1 MEYKKA
7 KKGKAYI
14 PQAAEDYLTYTS
26 VYSHNIYWV
35 YWAASYIW
43 KGKHT
48 KAWDKLASLDDSLA
62 KLCDC
67 YLPRFKNKNK
77 YLNKFS
83 RKHGA
88 VSHLYER
95 QAQAHLSKNS
105 QKGILQNLFP

>member
-1 MEYKKA
+1 M
-7 KKGKAYI
+7 KG
-14 PQAAEDYLTYTS
+14 E
-26 VYSHNIYWV
+26 
-35 YWAASYIW
+35 
-43 KGKHT
+43 HT

-62 KLCDC
+62 KLCDF

-83 RKHGA
+83 RKHDA

-105 QKGILQNLFP
+105 QKDILQNLFP